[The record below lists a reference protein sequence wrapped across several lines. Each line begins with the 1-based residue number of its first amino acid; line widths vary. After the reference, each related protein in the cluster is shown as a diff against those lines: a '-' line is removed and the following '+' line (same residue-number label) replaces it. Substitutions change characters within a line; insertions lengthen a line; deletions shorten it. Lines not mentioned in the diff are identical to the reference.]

1 MDEELLESRRIYE
14 GRVVSLRVDRVAMP
28 EGRTAQREVVEHAQA
43 VAVVPVAADGR
54 IVMVR
59 QYRLPVGRVLL
70 EVPAGTLDPAEE
82 PEEAAQRELQEET
95 GFRAQRLER
104 LAGFWVAPGYCT
116 EYIHVYLAEGLSESR
131 LAADE
136 DELIQVETVSLDEA
150 LRLVDAG
157 HIEDAKSVC
166 GLLQY
171 ARRLKQ

>member
-1 MDEELLESRRIYE
+1 MEEELLESRRIYE

-116 EYIHVYLAEGLSESR
+116 EYIHVRLAEGLSESR
-131 LAADE
+131 LAPHA
-136 DELIQVETVSLDEA
+136 DELIQVQTA
-150 LRLVDAG
+150 
-157 HIEDAKSVC
+157 
-166 GLLQY
+166 
-171 ARRLKQ
+171 